1 MTESAVRMKSWEF
14 VAFCSA
20 LGLVAAGHSAE
31 SPSPQG
37 VQATPGPM
45 RVVDVSRRCPRYF
58 ETSDGKPWIP
68 IGNREPDAEDT
79 FKKTGAGSVFVIER

>member
-1 MTESAVRMKSWEF
+1 MKSWEF
-14 VAFCSA
+14 VVFCSA
-20 LGLVAAGHSAE
+20 LGLVAAGLSAA

-45 RVVDVSRRCPRYF
+45 RVVVGSRRCPRYF
-58 ETSDGKPWIP
+58 VTSDGKPWIP
-68 IGNREPDAEDT
+68 TGNKEPDAEDY